1 MLIPLTQS
9 LPQSLALLLRASMKE
24 IEARHV
30 LRSRLPVGGQ
40 SAPLASLSGA
50 NFVEHVDENLGWR
63 YSLVTLEGLRPGHR
77 AAGRLHFSNHMSH
90 ETLVRTQCIAYG
102 LLSPWHTSL
111 SDLTD

>member
-77 AAGRLHFSNHMSH
+77 AAGRFAFQQSYVARDIGAHTMYRVWATYELERSH
-90 ETLVRTQCIAYG
+90 RLA
-102 LLSPWHTSL
+102 PP
-111 SDLTD
+111 